1 MSEWIYFLHP
11 PRPDFAATISP
22 DEEKLFG
29 EHFTYLKTLHESK
42 VLILAGP
49 TLGSVNTGI
58 CIFRAPDESSARR
71 VMNDDPTIRSNIMT
85 GELRPMIVSLLEG
98 RNFA

>member
-22 DEEKLFG
+22 EEEKVFG
-29 EHFTYLKTLHESK
+29 EHFIYLKTLLENN

-49 TLGSVNTGI
+49 TFGSVNTGI
-58 CIFRAPDESSARR
+58 CIFRAPDEPAALR
-71 VMNDDPTIRSNIMT
+71 VMNGDPTIQSNIMR
-85 GELRPMIVSLLEG
+85 GELRPMMVSLLEG
-98 RNFA
+98 RTLP

>member
-11 PRPDFAATISP
+11 PRPDFAASISAA
-22 DEEKLFG
+22 EGKVFS
-29 EHFTYLKTLHESK
+29 EHFAYLKELHDRQ

-58 CIFRAPDESSARR
+58 CIFRAPDEEAARR
-71 VMNDDPTIRSNIMT
+71 VMNEDPTIRENVVT
-85 GELRPMIVSLLEG
+85 GELRPFRVSLLEG
-98 RNFA
+98 RNL

>member
-11 PRPDFAATISP
+11 TRPDFATTISP
-22 DEEKLFG
+22 EEEKVFG
-29 EHFTYLKTLHESK
+29 EHFLYLKTLHENN

-58 CIFRAPDESSARR
+58 CIFRAPDEDAARR
-71 VMNDDPTIRSNIMT
+71 IMNDDPTIRENVVT
-85 GELRPMIVSLLEG
+85 GELRPFQVSLLEG
-98 RNFA
+98 RDL